1 MTARTND
8 PYIVK
13 SLVHA
18 SKILEAFDPPGDV
31 LRLRD
36 IVERTG
42 YGKGMCFRLLH
53 TLHQCGF
60 IDKIDERH
68 YRLVIQIRPHRRFR
82 IGKVDVASSG
92 RWFGRVG
99 PRLSHGVSP

>member
-42 YGKGMCFRLLH
+42 YGKGCASGCC
-53 TLHQCGF
+53 T
-60 IDKIDERH
+60 
-68 YRLVIQIRPHRRFR
+68 PSTSA
-82 IGKVDVASSG
+82 ASSTRSTNG
-92 RWFGRVG
+92 TIAW
-99 PRLSHGVSP
+99 

>member
-1 MTARTND
+1 MTARSRD

-53 TLHQCGF
+53 TLHHV
-60 IDKIDERH
+60 R
-68 YRLVIQIRPHRRFR
+68 VRRENR
-82 IGKVDVASSG
+82 
-92 RWFGRVG
+92 
-99 PRLSHGVSP
+99 

>member
-1 MTARTND
+1 MPDRGRD
-8 PYIVK
+8 PYLVK

-18 SKILEAFDPPGDV
+18 AKILDAFESSGDV

-36 IVERTG
+36 IVKRTG

-60 IDKIDERH
+60 VEKIDERR
-68 YRLVIQIRPHRRFR
+68 YRVIATCAHSAP
-82 IGKVDVASSG
+82 GC
-92 RWFGRVG
+92 RWRTM
-99 PRLSHGVSP
+99 P